1 MMNFKVTFIRTINF
15 LLYEYLIQYVNG
27 VMCLITSIPFV
38 NFECLIFDTFTFCV
52 QHNNKK
58 EVSEMMFEFI
68 ICIHGHFS
76 VLCMQ
81 ALYNYR

>member
-1 MMNFKVTFIRTINF
+1 MNNRVCHKQRYDELQSDFIRTINF

-58 EVSEMMFEFI
+58 RS
-68 ICIHGHFS
+68 
-76 VLCMQ
+76 L
-81 ALYNYR
+81 